1 MTTTAPEN
9 SPASFT
15 HSNSEAG
22 TSPPFEDSEAS
33 QIIRVKTALASARQ
47 ILVISGA
54 GISAE
59 SDIPTFRSKG
69 GWWKSHDPQ
78 KLATRAAFER
88 NPREVWEWYDYRR
101 GLLAAARPNR
111 AHEAIAEWE
120 RAGKQVFIITQNVD
134 DLHEQAGS
142 SQVVHIHGSIWQ
154 VRCFREGGVREDRRV
169 PLGELPPRCSCG
181 ELLRPNVVW
190 FDEALPVEE
199 RKRVKSY
206 FKETKVDLA
215 LVIGTQAT
223 FDYIRRYAMCA
234 RSRGALLVEI
244 NPERT
249 ALTDSVDIHL
259 QGKAGEILPL
269 LT

>member
-1 MTTTAPEN
+1 MSDFSQIELSVKISSGRANSNASEVLNGKKTRPSQEFVTAKIVTTTASEN

-88 NPREVWEWYDYRR
+88 NPREVWEWYDY
-101 GLLAAARPNR
+101 
-111 AHEAIAEWE
+111 
-120 RAGKQVFIITQNVD
+120 
-134 DLHEQAGS
+134 
-142 SQVVHIHGSIWQ
+142 
-154 VRCFREGGVREDRRV
+154 
-169 PLGELPPRCSCG
+169 
-181 ELLRPNVVW
+181 
-190 FDEALPVEE
+190 
-199 RKRVKSY
+199 
-206 FKETKVDLA
+206 
-215 LVIGTQAT
+215 
-223 FDYIRRYAMCA
+223 
-234 RSRGALLVEI
+234 
-244 NPERT
+244 
-249 ALTDSVDIHL
+249 
-259 QGKAGEILPL
+259 
-269 LT
+269 